1 MKNNHSIISSFLNAW
16 HGMMR
21 VLPRQ
26 RNFMIEISI
35 TLMVFAA
42 GFLFRIDAVAW
53 CIILICIG
61 VVIAFEAI
69 NTALEHLADA
79 VNPETHPLVGKAKDV
94 AAAAVLI
101 ASIVAGIVGIII
113 FAPRIIAILL

>member
-1 MKNNHSIISSFLNAW
+1 
-16 HGMMR
+16 
-21 VLPRQ
+21 
-26 RNFMIEISI
+26 
-35 TLMVFAA
+35 MVVAA

>member
-1 MKNNHSIISSFLNAW
+1 
-16 HGMMR
+16 
-21 VLPRQ
+21 
-26 RNFMIEISI
+26 
-35 TLMVFAA
+35 MVVAA
-42 GFLFRIDAVAW
+42 GFLLRIDAVAW